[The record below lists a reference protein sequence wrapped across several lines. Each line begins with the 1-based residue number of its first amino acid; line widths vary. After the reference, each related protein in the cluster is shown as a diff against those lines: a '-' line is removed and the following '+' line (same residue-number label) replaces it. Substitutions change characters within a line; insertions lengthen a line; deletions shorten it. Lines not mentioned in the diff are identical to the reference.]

1 MDKIKVKYITLDEIK
16 NIDPSLIKSMTF
28 TDGSVAMV
36 NSDDKEDKNK
46 ISENKE
52 INQDIFNQEEKE
64 PDIQNNP
71 NIDLNYD
78 SEEDINKYN
87 NINKNQKINNNQQ
100 RIYYTQNQNINI
112 NKKQTNFNTSNKITS
127 INNDQ
132 NTKRNNIN
140 KHCYSFQYEKYKKK

>member
-78 SEEDINKYN
+78 SEKDINKYN

-112 NKKQTNFNTSNKITS
+112 NKQNIIPSNKNMD
-127 INNDQ
+127 INSNQ
-132 NTKRNNIN
+132 NIRKNNIN
-140 KHCYSFQYEKYKKK
+140 THCYSFHDEKYKKK

>member
-1 MDKIKVKYITLDEIK
+1 MDKIKVKYITLDEMK

-28 TDGSVAMV
+28 TDGSVALV
-36 NSDDKEDKNK
+36 NSDKEDEKNT
-46 ISENKE
+46 ENKE
-52 INQDIFNQEEKE
+52 LNQEEKE

-71 NIDLNYD
+71 NMYINYD
-78 SEEDINKYN
+78 SEEDINKN
-87 NINKNQKINNNQQ
+87 KNINKYQRININQQ
-100 RIYYTQNQNINI
+100 RIYHKQNQNINI
-112 NKKQTNFNTSNKITS
+112 NKKQTNFNTSYKITS

>member
-1 MDKIKVKYITLDEIK
+1 MDKIKVKYITLDEMK

-28 TDGSVAMV
+28 TDGSVALV
-36 NSDDKEDKNK
+36 NSDKEDEKNT
-46 ISENKE
+46 ENKE
-52 INQDIFNQEEKE
+52 LNQEEKE

-71 NIDLNYD
+71 NMYINYD
-78 SEEDINKYN
+78 SEEDINKN
-87 NINKNQKINNNQQ
+87 KSINKYQRININQQ
-100 RIYYTQNQNINI
+100 RIYHKQNQNINI
-112 NKKQTNFNTSNKITS
+112 NKKQTNFNTSYKITS